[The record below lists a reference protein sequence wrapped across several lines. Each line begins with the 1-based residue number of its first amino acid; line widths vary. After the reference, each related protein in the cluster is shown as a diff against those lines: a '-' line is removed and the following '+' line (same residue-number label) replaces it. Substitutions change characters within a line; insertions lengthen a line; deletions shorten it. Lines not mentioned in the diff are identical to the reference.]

1 MTASERDAVRSEYA
15 ELFGQ
20 GTLDLV
26 LRCRKSIS
34 WMRAECGNERV
45 SRARCK
51 DIREQLVVPNPNLR
65 TY

>member
-1 MTASERDAVRSEYA
+1 MTASERDAVRSDYA

-26 LRCRKSIS
+26 IRCRKSIA
-34 WMRAECGNERV
+34 WMRAECSNERV

>member
-1 MTASERDAVRSEYA
+1 MTASERDAIRSDYA

-26 LRCRKSIS
+26 LRCRKSIA

-45 SRARCK
+45 SRARCMA
-51 DIREQLVVPNPNLR
+51 IREQVVVPNPNLR